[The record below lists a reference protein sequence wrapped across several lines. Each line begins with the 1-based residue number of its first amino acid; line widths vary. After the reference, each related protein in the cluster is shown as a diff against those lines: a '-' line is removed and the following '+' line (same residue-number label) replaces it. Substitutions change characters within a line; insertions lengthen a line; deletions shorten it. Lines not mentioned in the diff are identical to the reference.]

1 MLVNHLCAHDGQKK
15 ILDPLDLELQAA
27 VNHHTG
33 AENRARVLCKRHWE
47 SSTSERSPLPSP
59 SLELIL
65 ILSAAVT
72 HTRRARS
79 SSKYSLGLS
88 WLEESK
94 HVILVILP
102 GGSTCVSPVTCDSR
116 VTL

>member
-1 MLVNHLCAHDGQKK
+1 MLVHHLCAHGGQKK
-15 ILDPLDLELQAA
+15 MLEPLDLELQAA

-33 AENRARVLCKRHWE
+33 AENRARVCKRHWE
-47 SSTSERSPLPSP
+47 SLTAERSSLPSP

-65 ILSAAVT
+65 ILSTAVT
-72 HTRRARS
+72 HTRQARS
-79 SSKYSLGLS
+79 SSKDSLGLS

-94 HVILVILP
+94 HVTLIILL
-102 GGSTCVSPVTCDSR
+102 GDSTCVSPVTCDSR